1 MKQHKKGFVLA
12 TTLVLILIVVAL
24 STILVALAGSGA
36 RSAQNAAKRSDKA
49 ISQDAELVW
58 ASNEAKKIINY
69 YDEHKAPEAEGEP
82 KTLVQCVGTLYLG
95 EENAD
100 DMKDGEGNPLM
111 YVEENVTDDESTPIG
126 SKYTFYFNMNDQNS
140 GYTLIEAPSNEEECK
155 YRIEFTI
162 IYEQLSDV
170 KVCRGRATTDSVL
183 YNDHFEVTTTSET
196 TTSAV
201 ETVAA

>member
-36 RSAQNAAKRSDKA
+36 RSAQNAAKRSDNA
-49 ISQDAELVW
+49 ISQGSELLW
-58 ASNEAKKIINY
+58 ASNEANKIINY
-69 YDEHKAPEAEGEP
+69 YNENKGSEIGGNQ
-82 KTLVQCVGTLYLG
+82 KSFIKCVGECYAIVDVELPKMYYETDIKDR
-95 EENAD
+95 EN
-100 DMKDGEGNPLM
+100 N
-111 YVEENVTDDESTPIG
+111 ENSIG
-126 SKYTFYFNMNDQNS
+126 SKYTFYFDLVDPENEQS
-140 GYTLIEAPSNEEECK
+140 GYKLIEPPSNEEECK

-170 KVCRGRATTDSVL
+170 KVFRGRTTTAIV